1 MNLSKEVR
9 GSIRRF
15 KLGVSCQLSVVSCYS
30 SHPPISPSPSSPHPP
45 ISPSPHLPHLPH
57 PPIPPSPH
65 PHFLLCSARR
75 NHALFALLVIK
86 GLGTGYWGLG
96 TGKNS
101 FNAQFPMPHTQCPM
115 PHTQLPNLQW
125 LAPPH

>member
-9 GSIRRF
+9 GRIRRF
-15 KLGVSCQLSVVSCYS
+15 KLGVSCQLSVVSDALSLPKCCQLS
-30 SHPPISPSPSSPHPP
+30 VVILLIPPSPSSPHPP
-45 ISPSPHLPHLPH
+45 H
-57 PPIPPSPH
+57 PPISPSPH

-115 PHTQLPNLQW
+115 PHTQLPNLQC
-125 LAPPH
+125 LAPPL